1 MLAAMPPSTPTS
13 IAKLPIDPGTCI
25 GIFDSGSGGLV
36 TTSWVT
42 RILEEAGIPAGVLFL
57 GDTANLPYGTK
68 PLETVAALA
77 DVIIDRLSPICP
89 AIGIACNTASTAW
102 ERAGRRGKGG
112 TGPRIFSIVDVGA
125 EQAYAKARIAGE
137 RQSPRRCKNIGVL
150 GTELTA
156 DCQAHADRLIELH
169 RDALSL
175 AAGHELPLVSYDL
188 TERGPTPALPRNL
201 IHYDRTPHIAVTRES
216 FTSPNSHGGISRA
229 HVRNFEPPQSLP
241 HDLEI
246 VSLAAQ
252 RLVNFV
258 DVEHVFTGDGL
269 LKPIHADAVRSFLHQ
284 VSRDLQQR
292 KITSVI
298 LGCTHFEFFCDEF
311 SLLLPGM
318 AARGSI
324 VSPSGTLAWALV
336 DFLQEFRERF
346 PGKINLTAPRVY
358 AHFTGTQ
365 PSTETLQALGLQELT
380 LLETL

>member
-1 MLAAMPPSTPTS
+1 M
-13 IAKLPIDPGTCI
+13 
-25 GIFDSGSGGLV
+25 
-36 TTSWVT
+36 
-42 RILEEAGIPAGVLFL
+42 
-57 GDTANLPYGTK
+57 
-68 PLETVAALA
+68 
-77 DVIIDRLSPICP
+77 
-89 AIGIACNTASTAW
+89 
-102 ERAGRRGKGG
+102 
-112 TGPRIFSIVDVGA
+112 GA

-169 RDALSL
+169 RDSLSL
-175 AAGHELPLVSYDL
+175 AVGHELPLVPYDVSQ
-188 TERGPTPALPRNL
+188 RGPTPALPRNL

-216 FTSPNSHGGISRA
+216 FTSPNSHGGIRRA
-229 HVRNFEPPQSLP
+229 QVRNFEPPLSLP
-241 HDLEI
+241 HDIEI

-269 LKPIHADAVRSFLHQ
+269 LKLIHADSVRTFLRQ

-292 KITSVI
+292 KVTSVI
-298 LGCTHFEFFCDEF
+298 LGCTHFQFFSDEF

-336 DFLQEFRERF
+336 DFFQEFRERF
-346 PGKINLTAPRVY
+346 PAKCNLTAPKGY
-358 AHFTGTQ
+358 AHFTGVQ
-365 PSTETLQALGLQELT
+365 PSKETLETLGLQELT
-380 LLETL
+380 LLETIESGS

>member
-1 MLAAMPPSTPTS
+1 MIPSPPASLPR
-13 IAKLPIDPGTCI
+13 LPIDAGTCI

-36 TTSWVT
+36 TTSWVA
-42 RILEEAGIPAGVLFL
+42 RILEEVGIPAGVLFI

-68 PLETVAALA
+68 PLETVAAMA
-77 DVIIDRLSPICP
+77 DIIIDRLSPICP

-102 ERAGRRGKGG
+102 ERAGRRGKSG

-125 EQAYAKARIAGE
+125 EQAYAKARIGDD
-137 RQSPRRCKNIGVL
+137 RQSPRRCKSIGVL
-150 GTELTA
+150 GTELTV

-169 RDALSL
+169 RNTLSL
-175 AAGHELPLVSYDL
+175 IAGHELPLVLYELSQG
-188 TERGPTPALPRNL
+188 GPTPTLPRNV

-216 FTSPNSHGGISRA
+216 FMSPDSHGGISRA
-229 HVRNFEPPQSLP
+229 HVRNLEPPLSLP
-241 HDLEI
+241 HDIEI

-269 LKPIHADAVRSFLHQ
+269 LKPIHADPVRSFLRQ

-292 KITSVI
+292 KVTSVI
-298 LGCTHFEFFCDEF
+298 LGCSHFEFFSDEF

-318 AARGSI
+318 AARSSI

-336 DFLQEFRERF
+336 DFFQEFRERF
-346 PGKINLTAPRVY
+346 PAKCNLTSPKVY
-358 AHFTGTQ
+358 AHFTGPQ
-365 PSTETLQALGLQELT
+365 PSAETLQALGLQELT
-380 LLETL
+380 LLDTI